1 MESGHV
7 KIAVHVFDGISL
19 FHTTAPVTV
28 FREVTRLGLADGWEV
43 VLWSDTGG
51 TVRTAEGIELS
62 PVEDPSAARDADLLV
77 LPSWH
82 EDLRPSPVALTEL
95 VRRAHSR
102 STSVV
107 GLCLGAFP
115 LAEAGA
121 LDGRAAVTHWSATDA
136 FADRFPGVIVE
147 QSALY
152 IDHGDVLTSAG
163 TASALD
169 ACLHIVRE
177 HLGASASARIA
188 RQLVIAPHREGG
200 QAQYVERP
208 LPSEDGHG
216 MLGEVIEWALAHLDQ
231 PLSVDDLADRA
242 HMSRRNF
249 TRRFQEVT
257 GTSPASWVRSRRLDQ
272 SRSLLETTSWPIAR
286 IADECGFAHPV
297 TFRQRFVAQYGTT
310 PTSYRR
316 RFTQA

>member
-1 MESGHV
+1 MESGHMKV
-7 KIAVHVFDGISL
+7 AVHVFDGISL
-19 FHTTAPVTV
+19 FHTSAPVTV
-28 FREVTRLGLADGWEV
+28 FGEVARLGLADDWEV
-43 VLWSDTGG
+43 ELWSDTPG
-51 TVRTAEGIELS
+51 TIRTAEGIEFS
-62 PVEDPSAARDADLLV
+62 PIAGPSAVQHADILI

-82 EDLRPSPVALTEL
+82 EDLRASPTALTDL
-95 VRRAHSR
+95 IRTAHGR

-115 LAEAGA
+115 LAEAGT
-121 LDGRAAVTHWSATDA
+121 LEGRSAVTHWAASST
-136 FADRFPGVIVE
+136 FAHRFPGVDVD

-177 HLGASASARIA
+177 QLGASAAARVA

-208 LPSEDGHG
+208 LPADDGHG
-216 MLGEVIEWALAHLDQ
+216 ALGEVIEWALAHLDR
-231 PLSVDDLADRA
+231 PLSVDDLAEQA

-257 GTSPASWVRSRRLDQ
+257 GTSPAAWVRSRRLDQ
-272 SRSLLETTSWPIAR
+272 ARSLLETTSWPISR
-286 IADECGFAHPV
+286 IAADCGFSSPV
-297 TFRQRFVAQYGTT
+297 TFRQRFVAAYATT
-310 PTSYRR
+310 PTSYRT
-316 RFTQA
+316 RFAQT

>member
-1 MESGHV
+1 M

-28 FREVTRLGLADGWEV
+28 FREVTRMGLADDWDV
-43 VLWSDTGG
+43 VLWSDLGG
-51 TVRTAEGIELS
+51 TIRTAEGIELS
-62 PVEDPSAARDADLLV
+62 PVEDPSAARDADLLI

-82 EDLRPSPVALTEL
+82 EDLRPSPGALTDL
-95 VRRAHSR
+95 IRMAHGRR
-102 STSVV
+102 TSVV

-115 LAEAGA
+115 LAEAGT
-121 LDGRAAVTHWSATDA
+121 LDGRSAVTHWSATDA

-177 HLGASASARIA
+177 HLGASAAARIA

-216 MLGEVIEWALAHLDQ
+216 ALSEVIDWALAHLHR
-231 PLSVDDLADRA
+231 PLSVDDLADQA
-242 HMSRRNF
+242 LMSRRNF

-257 GTSPASWVRSRRLDQ
+257 GTSPAAWVRSRRLDQ

-286 IADECGFAHPV
+286 IADECGFSSPV
-297 TFRQRFVAQYGTT
+297 TFRQRFVAHYGTT

>member
-1 MESGHV
+1 M

-28 FREVTRLGLADGWEV
+28 FGEVKRLGLADGWEV
-43 VLWSDTGG
+43 VLWSDAGG
-51 TVRTAEGIELS
+51 TIRTAEGIDLA
-62 PVEDPSAARDADLLV
+62 PIADPSAARDADLLI

-82 EDLRPSPVALTEL
+82 EDLRPSPVALTDL
-95 VRRAHSR
+95 IRTAHSR

-115 LAEAGA
+115 LAEAGT
-121 LDGRAAVTHWSATDA
+121 LNGRSAVTHWSATSA
-136 FADRFPGVIVE
+136 FADRFPEVIVD

-169 ACLHIVRE
+169 ACLHIVRGQ
-177 HLGASASARIA
+177 LGASAAARIA
-188 RQLVIAPHREGG
+188 RQLVFAPHREGG

-216 MLGEVIEWALAHLDQ
+216 ALGAVIDWALAHLDR
-231 PLSVDDLADRA
+231 PLSVDDLAEQA

-257 GTSPASWVRSRRLDQ
+257 GTSPAAWVRSRRLDQ
-272 SRSLLETTSWPIAR
+272 TRSLLETTSSPVSR
-286 IADECGFAHPV
+286 IAAECGFSSPV
-297 TFRQRFVAQYGTT
+297 TFRQRFVAHYGTT

-316 RFTQA
+316 RFTQT

>member
-1 MESGHV
+1 MR
-7 KIAVHVFDGISL
+7 IAVHIFDGISL

-28 FREVTRLGLADGWEV
+28 FGEVGRLGLADDWEV

-51 TVRTAEGIELS
+51 TIRTAEGIDLAPIGDPRAAQGAEL
-62 PVEDPSAARDADLLV
+62 LI

-82 EDLRPSPVALTEL
+82 EDLRPSPVGLTDL
-95 VRRAHSR
+95 IRTAHSR
-102 STSVV
+102 STTVV

-121 LDGRAAVTHWSATDA
+121 LDGRSAVTHWSAAGA
-136 FADRFPGVIVE
+136 FAGRAPRGGGA
-147 QSALY
+147 QSARY

-177 HLGASASARIA
+177 HLGAAAAARVA

-208 LPSEDGHG
+208 LPAEDGHG
-216 MLGEVIEWALAHLDQ
+216 ALGEVIEWALAHLDRS
-231 PLSVDDLADRA
+231 LSVDDLAERA

-249 TRRFQEVT
+249 TRRFHEVT
-257 GTSPASWVRSRRLDQ
+257 GTGPAAWVRSRRLDRA
-272 SRSLLETTSWPIAR
+272 RSLLETTSWQVAR
-286 IADECGFAHPV
+286 IADECGFSSPV
-297 TFRQRFVAQYGTT
+297 TFRQRFVAEYATT
-310 PTSYRR
+310 PTSYRT
-316 RFTQA
+316 RFTQT